1 MSDPRY
7 LPAMYDLL
15 VLHVLPSR
23 YMLFV
28 NPRSLLPRSGTITWR
43 RASQAWYQLKLKS
56 SIQETNWLI
65 LCEQY
70 LSNLNLYVYSK
81 QSTIVYVS
89 SLRTLSILFHRKYVY
104 MYIFWNRLHRLGSAL
119 ATLLTF
125 LPFQFI
131 ETGSRFSINL
141 MIITHQH
148 KFK

>member
-15 VLHVLPSR
+15 VLHFLPSR

-28 NPRSLLPRSGTITWR
+28 NPRSLLPRSGTITWS
-43 RASQAWYQLKLKS
+43 RASQASYQLKLKS

-104 MYIFWNRLHRLGSAL
+104 IFWNRLHRLGSAL